1 MKMNKVIVNMALAAG
16 LLAFAPIQ
24 TQAGLVIDNSL
35 VSPFKVKLVG
45 SYVNDKN
52 KIVKVSISN
61 KDILSDLGAPKNSQ
75 LAYWESDIVVINN
88 KAIWDDGFAFISFD
102 SYTYNQ
108 IDGKNGSSKYAENG
122 LVNVAYEGTDFS
134 FDVNG
139 VYNYHYYESVTKN
152 GDFNVAE
159 DFKSSSL
166 TGSGYDNASDL
177 TLPVTGSW
185 AGGGSGNISAN

>member
-1 MKMNKVIVNMALAAG
+1 MNKVIVNMALAAG

-52 KIVKVSISN
+52 KIVKVTISN

-88 KAIWDDGFAFISFD
+88 KAIWDDGFASITPD
-102 SYTYNQ
+102 SYTYNTV
-108 IDGKNGSSKYAENG
+108 DGKNGSYKYVENG
-122 LVNVAYEGTDFS
+122 LVNIAYDGTDFS

-139 VYNYHYYESVTKN
+139 VYNYRYNESATKN
-152 GDFNVAE
+152 GDYSAGENFQ
-159 DFKSSSL
+159 SSSL

-177 TLPVTGSW
+177 TLPITGSW
-185 AGGGSGNISAN
+185 SGGSSGIITAN